1 LIRIEAGREAGTLGK
16 VERYSKCPRAN
27 DLKTR
32 HRGQPGWKS
41 MSIKRDK
48 AGLCSPS
55 GRNLSVIQVESD
67 GVDER
72 RSGDRNGIVGTLLDD
87 NIHLE
92 IDIARGQSRREL
104 NRMEGV
110 GGIG

>member
-1 LIRIEAGREAGTLGK
+1 
-16 VERYSKCPRAN
+16 
-27 DLKTR
+27 
-32 HRGQPGWKS
+32 
-41 MSIKRDK
+41 
-48 AGLCSPS
+48 
-55 GRNLSVIQVESD
+55 VIQVESD